1 MTTRRDFLR
10 NLAAIGAVAGSPK
23 LLFFQS
29 KVFDCCKYAIWR
41 EK

>member
-23 LLFFQS
+23 LLL
-29 KVFDCCKYAIWR
+29 
-41 EK
+41 EGLLL